1 MFLLFALRQF
11 SCYFV
16 RFCSL
21 VLCFAYS
28 LFAFSVVFRTWDLFL
43 HDVCVGVCCFL
54 LCIKK
59 TANLLQLCRTRRRRQ
74 RRRRQL
80 LAQRR
85 RRQDETRRWRWP
97 RRRGGRGRRARAT
110 SEKLFLYKNNK
121 LQFPITHT
129 HARSHYYTMR
139 TARIYFHAYTYT
151 ICKHLL
157 LFLTGRGR
165 SANFCCAVVV
175 VAALLQFYDTTTTC
189 IQYAHTHMHARDNM
203 CVRMWILFYIL
214 HNLHYRY
221 GRTHTNICIHICI
234 FSGFSYCCWCCF
246 HSWCCYCCP
255 CCCSWSCIARFAVC
269 FLCVISLSTPR
280 CVCFCC

>member
-28 LFAFSVVFRTWDLFL
+28 LFAFSVVFRTWNLFL
-43 HDVCVGVCCFL
+43 HDVGVGVCCFL

-59 TANLLQLCRTRRRRQ
+59 IKTANLLQLCRTR

-85 RRQDETRRWRWP
+85 RRQDETRRWRRRRP
-97 RRRGGRGRRARAT
+97 SRRGGRGRRARAT

-129 HARSHYYTMR
+129 HTRVH
-139 TARIYFHAYTYT
+139 T
-151 ICKHLL
+151 IKRWEQRAFIFTHTHTQ
-157 LFLTGRGR
+157 F
-165 SANFCCAVVV
+165 ANICCCFSLAGG
-175 VAALLQFYDTTTTC
+175 ALL
-189 IQYAHTHMHARDNM
+189 
-203 CVRMWILFYIL
+203 
-214 HNLHYRY
+214 
-221 GRTHTNICIHICI
+221 
-234 FSGFSYCCWCCF
+234 
-246 HSWCCYCCP
+246 
-255 CCCSWSCIARFAVC
+255 
-269 FLCVISLSTPR
+269 ISVAL
-280 CVCFCC
+280 